1 VNPLNILHVDDNE
14 SIREL
19 TALSFTLAG
28 DGAVRSAASGAAALD
43 VLSSGYRPDLFLLD
57 VMMPELDGPG
67 LLTLIRALD
76 GCADKPVIFMTAQT
90 QQSELERLIGLGA
103 AGVIVK
109 PFDPL
114 TLSGTVRTLLAKA
127 PS

>member
-1 VNPLNILHVDDNE
+1 MNLLNILHVDDNE

-19 TALSFTLAG
+19 TALSFTITG

-67 LLTLIRALD
+67 LLSLIRVLD
-76 GCADKPVIFMTAQT
+76 GCADTPVIFMTAQT
-90 QQSELERLIGLGA
+90 QQAELDRLIGLGA
-103 AGVIVK
+103 AGVIPK

-114 TLSGTVRTLLAKA
+114 GLSGTVRALLAKA